1 MKQTYITPVL
11 KVVKIQTTQM
21 LANSLPV
28 QSGSATEWGSR
39 EFDYDDYEDEEEY

>member
-1 MKQTYITPVL
+1 MKQTYINPVL

-39 EFDYDDYEDEEEY
+39 EFDYDEDYEDEE